1 MSIRVRFYRR
11 RDMNAFAQTIIEI
24 YDDEPIYNVL
34 ALTEFK
40 PKNVVYLGTRKL
52 KSKRIKNSIISF
64 IREISLD
71 TKCFFYA
78 TDMQSI
84 DAITTELKTILATY
98 EDCVIDIT
106 GGNEVAL
113 VAVGMLAKEMN
124 IPLFRYDRYAY
135 CYRNIYN
142 CPAAENIPAEPHLNV
157 RSILALAGGVM
168 KSHGHLSLDTL
179 QKDTADDIFRVWT
192 IYKKHHRVWSKVV
205 GYLQQISKKLEGDE
219 HHISSPQALYGTD
232 RIVAANDAVMADFA
246 AAGVIENYTSD
257 GKTISFDYKNKL
269 MRSCLCDAG
278 ICLELYVYAAAITAG
293 VYDDVQISVVI
304 DWDGNLDASINTI
317 NEIDVMLTRGVVP
330 VFISCK
336 SGTPN
341 VTALNEIKT
350 LATQF
355 GGVYARPVLVTMA
368 NIRTG
373 DRYLMQ
379 RAKDMGVEIIDRDE
393 LLYDRL
399 SKRLYKLSK
408 I

>member
-1 MSIRVRFYRR
+1 
-11 RDMNAFAQTIIEI
+11 MNAFVETIIEI

-34 ALTEFK
+34 ALTQFS
-40 PKNVVYLGTRKL
+40 PKNVVYLGARKL
-52 KSKRIKNSIISF
+52 KNKRVKSSIISF
-64 IREISLD
+64 VRELSLD

-78 TDMQSI
+78 TDMQNI
-84 DAITTELKTILATY
+84 DAIIAELKSILATY
-98 EDCVIDIT
+98 GDCAIDLT

-142 CPAAENIPAEPHLNV
+142 CPEAENVPSEPHLNI
-157 RSILALAGGVM
+157 RSILALAGAMM
-168 KSHGHLSLDTL
+168 KSHGHVSLDNVT
-179 QKDTADDIFRVWT
+179 KDISDDIFRVWT

-205 GYLQQISKKLEGDE
+205 GYLQQISKNLEGDAL
-219 HHISSPQALYGTD
+219 HVSSPQTLYGTE
-232 RIVAANDAVMADFA
+232 RIVAANVAVMADLA
-246 AAGVIENYTSD
+246 EAGIIENYKSD
-257 GKTISFDYKNKL
+257 GKRISFDYKNRL

-278 ICLELYVYAAAITAG
+278 ICLELYVYAAAISSG
-293 VYDDVQISVVI
+293 VYDDVQISVVV
-304 DWDGNLDASINTI
+304 DWDGNLEASINTI

-379 RAKDMGVEIIDRDE
+379 RARDMGVEIIDRDD

>member
-1 MSIRVRFYRR
+1 
-11 RDMNAFAQTIIEI
+11 MNAFPETIIEI

-34 ALTEFK
+34 ALTQFY
-40 PKNVVYLGTRKL
+40 PKRVVYLGTRKL
-52 KSKRIKNSIISF
+52 KNKRVKNNIISF
-64 IREISLD
+64 IRELSLD
-71 TKCFFYA
+71 TECFFYS
-78 TDMQSI
+78 TDMQNI
-84 DAITTELKTILATY
+84 DAITAELKNILASY
-98 EDCVIDIT
+98 GECAIDLT

-113 VAVGMLAKEMN
+113 VAVGMLAKEMS
-124 IPLFRYDRYAY
+124 IPLFRYDRFTY

-142 CPAAENIPAEPHLNV
+142 CPEADNVPSEPHLNV
-157 RSILALAGGVM
+157 RSILALAGGMM
-168 KSHGHLSLDTL
+168 KSHGHVSVDCLNSDIS
-179 QKDTADDIFRVWT
+179 DDIFRVWS

-205 GYLQQISKKLEGDE
+205 GYLQQISKNLDGNAL
-219 HHISSPQALYGTD
+219 HVSSPQTLYGTD
-232 RIVAANDAVMADFA
+232 RIVAANVAVMAELA
-246 AAGVIENYTSD
+246 EAGIIRNYKSD
-257 GKTISFDYKNKL
+257 GKRISFDYKNRL

-304 DWDGNLDASINTI
+304 DWDGDLDASINTI

-350 LATQF
+350 LAAQF

-368 NIRTG
+368 NIRAG
-373 DRYLMQ
+373 DKYLMQ
-379 RAKDMGVEIIDRDE
+379 RAKDMGVEIIDRDD

>member
-1 MSIRVRFYRR
+1 
-11 RDMNAFAQTIIEI
+11 MNAFAETVIEL

-52 KSKRIKNSIISF
+52 KSKRVKSSIISF
-64 IREISLD
+64 VRELSLD

-78 TDMQSI
+78 TDMQNI
-84 DAITTELKTILATY
+84 DAIIAELKNIISTY
-98 EDCVIDIT
+98 GDCAIDLT

-113 VAVGMLAKEMN
+113 VAVGMLAKEKN

-142 CPAAENIPAEPHLNV
+142 CPEAENVPSEPHLNI
-157 RSILALAGGVM
+157 RSILALAGGTM
-168 KSHGHLSLDTL
+168 KSHGHVSLDNVT
-179 QKDTADDIFRVWT
+179 KDISDDIFRVWT

-205 GYLQQISKKLEGDE
+205 GYLQQISKNLEGDAL
-219 HHISSPQALYGTD
+219 HVSSPQTLYGTE
-232 RIVAANDAVMADFA
+232 RIVAANVAVMADLA
-246 AAGVIENYTSD
+246 EAGIIENYKSD
-257 GKTISFDYKNKL
+257 GKRISFDYKNRL

-379 RAKDMGVEIIDRDE
+379 RAKDMGVEIIDRDD
-393 LLYDRL
+393 LLYDKL

-408 I
+408 M